1 MLREGRL
8 IAVSPRFND
17 AVGGCAGLLA
27 ARPDSTV
34 LTVYSGLPL
43 EAGCVSAEDRDSG
56 FSSGRQAI
64 LTRQASSERAL
75 SLLGVRGLQMDLVD
89 EQYQEGG
96 SVGRLTGALAA
107 ALSALRPRVILMPLG
122 LCGEPQLQVSDAC
135 LTARALFLRVEW
147 IAYEE
152 VVDAEPGAVQ
162 QRLATLLRQ
171 RILASPF
178 DAGAE
183 IDVARAR
190 QRALAARSSLAPD
203 AHAGDGSAAAS
214 RPERYWR
221 LSWRRDVAA

>member
-8 IAVSPRFND
+8 IAVSPCFND
-17 AVGGCAGLLA
+17 AVGGCAGVLA

-43 EAGCVSAEDRDSG
+43 PAGFANGEDSADRLASD
-56 FSSGRQAI
+56 RQAV
-64 LTRQASSERAL
+64 LARQASSERAL
-75 SLLGVRGLQMDLVD
+75 SLLGVRGVQMDLVAD
-89 EQYQEGG
+89 PHPDSGMA
-96 SVGRLTGALAA
+96 GRLTGALAS

-122 LCGEPQLQVSDAC
+122 LCGAAQLQVSDAC
-135 LTARALFLRVEW
+135 LTARALFSRVEW

-152 VVDAEPGAVQ
+152 VADAEPGAVQ
-162 QRLATLLRQ
+162 ERLAGLLRR

-183 IDVARAR
+183 GDGTRGL
-190 QRALAARSSLAPD
+190 QRALAARNSLAAD
-203 AHAGDGSAAAS
+203 VKAGQTGTLPS

-221 LSWRRDVAA
+221 LSWRREVA